1 MKKILVVYNPIKPEA
16 VAELKQL
23 KKWFYSNKQNEVT
36 ALPSDAKILP
46 NADICITLG
55 GDGTILRVAKKIAPL
70 GIPVLGVNMG
80 FLGFLAETDPVE
92 MFPIIEKA
100 IAGKVKIE
108 ERMMLDIES
117 SGKSYLALNDCVIRS
132 GSSSRVILLNV
143 KVNNLALA
151 DYIGDGLII
160 STPTGSTAYSL
171 AAGGPIVSP
180 KLPVFIVSPI
190 CPHTLSQ
197 RPIILSSDSNIVTE
211 VSKYKSNKNIVI
223 SIDGQENF
231 NISSGAVISVKK
243 SKYKLKLI
251 THPGKSYFN
260 ILRAKFNWGMLSDV
274 RRTNR

>member
-1 MKKILVVYNPIKPEA
+1 MKKILIVYNPIKREA
-16 VAELKQL
+16 VAELKNL

-36 ALPSDAKILP
+36 ALSSDAKILP
-46 NADICITLG
+46 EADICITLG
-55 GDGTILRVAKKIAPL
+55 GDGTILRVAKIIAPL
-70 GIPVLGVNMG
+70 GIPVLGVNTG
-80 FLGFLAETDPVE
+80 SLGFLAGTDPGE
-92 MFPIIEKA
+92 MFSIIEKS
-100 IAGKVKIE
+100 ISGKFKIE
-108 ERMMLDIES
+108 ERLMLDIET

-151 DYIGDGLII
+151 EYIGDGLII

-180 KLPVFIVSPI
+180 KLPLFIVSPI

-211 VSKYKSNKNIVI
+211 VPKYKSNKNIVI

-231 NISSGAVISVKK
+231 NISSGAVIAVKK

-251 THPGKSYFN
+251 AHPDK
-260 ILRAKFNWGMLSDV
+260 
-274 RRTNR
+274 

>member
-1 MKKILVVYNPIKPEA
+1 MKKILIVYNPIKREA
-16 VAELKQL
+16 VAELKNL

-36 ALPSDAKILP
+36 ALSSDAKILP
-46 NADICITLG
+46 EADICITLG
-55 GDGTILRVAKKIAPL
+55 GDGTILRVAKIIAPL
-70 GIPVLGVNMG
+70 GIPVLGVNTG
-80 FLGFLAETDPVE
+80 SLGFLAGTDPGE
-92 MFPIIEKA
+92 MFSIIEKS
-100 IAGKVKIE
+100 ISGKFKIE
-108 ERMMLDIES
+108 ERLMLDIET

-151 DYIGDGLII
+151 EYIGDGLII

-180 KLPVFIVSPI
+180 KLPLFIVSPI

-211 VSKYKSNKNIVI
+211 VPKYKSNKNIVI

-231 NISSGAVISVKK
+231 NISSGAAIAVKK

-251 THPGKSYFN
+251 AHPDKSYFN
-260 ILRAKFNWGMLSDV
+260 ILRSKFNWGMISDV
-274 RRTNR
+274 RRTHR